1 MIKDQSCCHDKMAI
15 AHDESNN
22 IQSNNSK
29 KPPEKVRRPSRT
41 FTVTYY
47 LILSTLCVLL
57 CVSSKGT
64 KLWLTNDKRIE
75 RGSLIWTE
83 FFYLILVDL
92 AVLASFFLV
101 QNSDPGYLN
110 GEIMEWVG
118 SQDGLSYHGEEILKQ
133 NSNRDIEMASL
144 TSSLVNSNDD
154 VKQEFTDEITE
165 CEEEVDNGSNI
176 WRHPRRKICRTC
188 GFSPPLRSHHCRI
201 CNRCVATFDHH
212 CTFINTCI
220 GERNHCRFFLF
231 LFTQAFGFLYC
242 CNIIS
247 STPLG
252 IICMLGTSCSKNV
265 NTWDVLLVIFAK
277 TYLYILT
284 FSASLM
290 LFIHSWLVLSNG
302 TTFEIEKRKHIEYL
316 SGTDMCDL
324 PYSNGLCHNIRL
336 FCCFRDR
343 LAQYC
348 RRRHDLEHLE
358 WTPILWKPIG
368 PIDQNSSDIWS
379 NPWQNKYWSCC

>member
-1 MIKDQSCCHDKMAI
+1 MIINHG
-15 AHDESNN
+15 ESNIN
-22 IQSNNSK
+22 QSTGSRK
-29 KPPEKVRRPSRT
+29 LSEKVRRPSRT
-41 FTVTYY
+41 FTITYY
-47 LILSTLCVLL
+47 LMLSTLCVIF

-64 KLWLTNDKRIE
+64 KLWLASDKRIE
-75 RGSLIWTE
+75 RGSIIWNE
-83 FFYLILVDL
+83 ISYLLFVYV
-92 AVLASFFLV
+92 AVLISFFVV
-101 QNSDPGYLN
+101 QGSDPGYLN

-118 SQDGLSYHGEEILKQ
+118 SQDGLSHHGNVTSEQ
-133 NSNRDIEMASL
+133 NANCDIEMAAL
-144 TSSLVNSNDD
+144 TNSLVHSSHD
-154 VKQEFTDEITE
+154 VKQDMTIETTIENDEN
-165 CEEEVDNGSNI
+165 VSKI
-176 WRHPRRKICRTC
+176 WRHPRRKFCETC

-252 IICMLGTSCSKNV
+252 IFCMLNSLCSKNV
-265 NTWDVLLVIFAK
+265 NIWDTLLVIVAK
-277 TYLYILT
+277 TYVYILT
-284 FSASLM
+284 FSAILM
-290 LFIHSWLVLSNG
+290 LIIHSWLAISNG

-316 SGTDMCDL
+316 AGTDICDL
-324 PYSNGLCHNIRL
+324 PFSKGLCHNIRL

-348 RRRHDLEHLE
+348 RRREGSEHLE

-368 PIDQNSSDIWS
+368 PIERNSSDIWN

>member
-1 MIKDQSCCHDKMAI
+1 MTTNDKDYNLHQ
-15 AHDESNN
+15 
-22 IQSNNSK
+22 SK
-29 KPPEKVRRPSRT
+29 KSKKSREKVKRPSRI
-41 FTVTYY
+41 FTITYY

-64 KLWLTNDKRIE
+64 KLWLTSDKRIE
-75 RGSLIWTE
+75 RGNIIWTE
-83 FFYLILVDL
+83 LSYLLLVDVS
-92 AVLASFFLV
+92 VLISFFVV

-118 SQDGLSYHGEEILKQ
+118 SQDGLSYHGKETLDQ
-133 NSNRDIEMASL
+133 TSSNTDIEMVSL
-144 TSSLVNSNDD
+144 TNSSGNSNHDT
-154 VKQEFTDEITE
+154 KSQTSIENEQ
-165 CEEEVDNGSNI
+165 NGSKI
-176 WRHPRRKICRTC
+176 LWRHPRRKICETC

-242 CNIIS
+242 CNIVS

-252 IICMLGTSCSKNV
+252 IICMMNPSCSTNV
-265 NTWDVLLVIFAK
+265 NIWDAILVILAK
-277 TYLYILT
+277 AYVYILT
-284 FSASLM
+284 FSAGLM
-290 LFIHSWLVLSNG
+290 LFIHSWLALSNG

-316 SGTDMCDL
+316 AGTDTCDL
-324 PYSNGLCHNIRL
+324 PFSNGLCHNIRM

-343 LAQYC
+343 LAQTC
-348 RRRHDLEHLE
+348 RRLEGLEHRLE

-368 PIDQNSSDIWS
+368 PIDRNSSDIWN